1 MDNIVRVIE
10 YVIGIEAQ
18 NALRPSTKIYAI
30 RTNLRFTGKYFI
42 TDMCGSCHFR
52 ARLIY
57 WLKNKDCEDINAS
70 LT

>member
-42 TDMCGSCHFR
+42 TICAVPVTFALVLFIGLR
-52 ARLIY
+52 TKIVR
-57 WLKNKDCEDINAS
+57 
-70 LT
+70 T